1 MIELNPVVVA
11 YQRGYRVS
19 EEGKFYG
26 TKGQELPIKLRS
38 TQSYPLRQVS
48 INGKKKNYSVHRL
61 AAYCFYGDKL
71 FEEGVTVRHLNGDV
85 LDCSKEN
92 IALGSISENHMDKC
106 PQVRSDS
113 ARIAAKSRKNLTRK
127 SLRKLS
133 DSQAREVKILLKE
146 GIDGV
151 TLSKRFGVSDET
163 IYQIKNGKTYKD
175 IQI

>member
-1 MIELNPVVVA
+1 MSDLNPVIVA

-19 EEGKFYG
+19 EEGKLYG

-38 TQSYPLRQVS
+38 TQAYPIRQVS

-61 AAYCFYGDKL
+61 AAYCFYGDNL
-71 FEEGVTVRHLNGDV
+71 FVDGITVRHLNGDV
-85 LDCSKEN
+85 LDCSKKN
-92 IALGSISENHMDKC
+92 IALGTIRENHMDKC
-106 PQVRSDS
+106 PKVRSNS
-113 ARIAAKSRKNLTRK
+113 ARIASESRKDFTMK

-151 TLSKRFGVSDET
+151 SISKRFGVSDEV
-163 IYQIKNGKTYKD
+163 IYQIKKGETYKD